1 MGDVTRILFVCLG
14 NICRS
19 PTAEAVFRHQAE
31 RAGWGGMFQ
40 VDSAGVTGIHAGAAP
55 DPRMQKHAAARG
67 YDLSR
72 LRARQF
78 QAEDFRHF
86 DLILSMSG
94 DVHRQMGALQL
105 KAGAEAVETALFLDY
120 LPGHE
125 GRDVPDPYYGGAE
138 DFDQVVSL
146 VEEGSHALLRA
157 LLKKQGVFGC
167 GC

>member
-1 MGDVTRILFVCLG
+1 MGDVTRILFVCVG

-31 RAGWGGMFQ
+31 RAGWSGMFR
-40 VDSAGVTGIHAGAAP
+40 VDSAGMTDFHAGEAP
-55 DPRMQKHAAARG
+55 DPRTQRHAAARG

-72 LRARQF
+72 LRARQLQADDF
-78 QAEDFRHF
+78 QRF
-86 DLILSMSG
+86 DLILSMSD
-94 DVHRQMGALQL
+94 DVHRQVRALQQAA
-105 KAGAEAVETALFLDY
+105 AGTAQSALFLDY

-138 DFDQVVSL
+138 GFEEVLHL
-146 VEEGSHALLRA
+146 VEEGSHALLRT